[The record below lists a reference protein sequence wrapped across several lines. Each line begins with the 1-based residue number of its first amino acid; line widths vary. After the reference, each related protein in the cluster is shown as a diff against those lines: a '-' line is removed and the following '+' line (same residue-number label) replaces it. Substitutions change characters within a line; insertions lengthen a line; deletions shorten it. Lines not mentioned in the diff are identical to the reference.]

1 MTPLRTLPLLGL
13 LGAALVAAAPARAQ
27 SAERRTLTG
36 DAAVWNLAGSVRV
49 VAGTGREVVVDVTRQ
64 GPDAAKLRVVAGE
77 VRGQNA
83 VRVVYP
89 DEDVIYPA
97 LGRNNR
103 VRTRIRSDGT
113 WGGEGRFFGSGE
125 IEVRGSGRGTEAWAD
140 VSVAVPAG
148 QRLTVHLAAG
158 DAAVTNVDGD
168 IKLDVDAASV
178 TTERTRGRLVVD
190 AGSGRVRLTGAQGD
204 VDLDLGS
211 GPVELRD
218 VSATRLKVD
227 GGSGSLTGTN
237 VAAPSIELD
246 LGSGGA
252 RLANVSARDLK
263 LDSGSGSVDLDLAT
277 DVEDVRI
284 DTGSG
289 SITLRVPPTL
299 GATLDIDTGSGGIET
314 EIPIQITRK
323 EHSHL
328 RGQIGDGKGR
338 IVIDGGSGGVRILK
352 R

>member
-1 MTPLRTLPLLGL
+1 MRTLLRLTVAGT
-13 LGAALVAAAPARAQ
+13 ALAAASARAQ
-27 SAERRTLTG
+27 SPERHTLTG

-49 VAGTGREVVVDVTRQ
+49 VAGTGRDVVVDVTRQ
-64 GPDAAKLRVVAGE
+64 GRDASKLRVVAGA

-97 LGRNNR
+97 MGRAN

-113 WGGEGRFFGSGE
+113 WGGDGGRFFSSDA

-158 DAAVTNVDGD
+158 DASVTNVDGD
-168 IKLDVDAASV
+168 IVLDVDAASV

-190 AGSGRVRLTGAQGD
+190 AGSGRARISGAQGD

-237 VAAPSIELD
+237 VSAPTIDLD
-246 LGSGGA
+246 MGSGGA
-252 RLANVSARDLK
+252 RLANVTTRDFK
-263 LDSGSGSVDLDLAT
+263 LDAGSGSVDVDFAA
-277 DVEDVRI
+277 DVDDVRI
-284 DTGSG
+284 DSGSG
-289 SITLRVPPTL
+289 GVTLRIPSTL
-299 GATLDIDTGSGGIET
+299 GASIDIDTGSGGIESDV
-314 EIPIQITRK
+314 PIQVTRK
-323 EHSHL
+323 EHDHL
-328 RGQIGDGKGR
+328 RGTIGDGKGR